1 MDISEYINPIFTLVG
16 IIVAALLATGGYLL
30 RWQHEY
36 RKSARRAL
44 YLLLQIRNAAIDSI
58 FSPAD
63 ATDAYIDHLVSFFK
77 EKGIPAS
84 RDDVTEDMKN
94 VISSHFQNLIDAIRQ
109 EIEGSTLEQYE
120 KALYELSAQ
129 NPVLAYQLQGKEK
142 FQKLLD
148 VTRAYNESIL
158 DKIESPLS
166 EEVTDSLESTITSF
180 EPEVQKE
187 VIDLLDED
195 ILKLSKYCSSYDYR
209 HCKKQLIS
217 KPFKAKEY
225 DFSDLD
231 EIFTKFFAIL
241 AQTISQKKSA

>member
-77 EKGIPAS
+77 EKGIPAA

-148 VTRAYNESIL
+148 VTRAYNDSIL

-166 EEVTDSLESTITSF
+166 EEVTASLESTITSF

-195 ILKLSKYCSSYDYR
+195 ILKLSKYCSSYDHR
-209 HCKKQLIS
+209 RCKKQLIS

-231 EIFTKFFAIL
+231 EIFTKFFVIL